1 MDRHTPGT
9 GCFHRPGDTHAPRA
23 GQGQEGRQGVPP
35 DRPELSRRRRQGA
48 LEDARAARRPRRAG
62 EVARRPG
69 GPPRGRV
76 RARAVPRL
84 GRVRAGPLL
93 PGRPG
98 RDVTPQE
105 PVAPPRAGLRP
116 LPGAR
121 APRVRPRGRP
131 APREGR
137 LGVEGVVPE
146 GVRPLPARRLPL
158 PRLPAGQR
166 RRPRGPH
173 GRRGRLGTRAR
184 PLRLPLRRD
193 RPLLRVR
200 LRRARRP
207 QAARVPRGGTA
218 RTPWRGWG
226 CCSTARGCRSDTTC
240 SRGTRTTARP

>member
-9 GCFHRPGDTHAPRA
+9 GCFHRPGDTHAPRV

-35 DRPELSRRRRQGA
+35 DRPELPRRRRQGA

-76 RARAVPRL
+76 RARERGGPGRRVPGRHRVPAPGEGRQARAVPRL

-93 PGRPG
+93 HGRPG

-137 LGVEGVVPE
+137 RSRGRAASPRATPAAAPTTRGPT
-146 GVRPLPARRLPL
+146 PTPSWPARA
-158 PRLPAGQR
+158 PRSPRDAGATAPA
-166 RRPRGPH
+166 P
-173 GRRGRLGTRAR
+173 
-184 PLRLPLRRD
+184 
-193 RPLLRVR
+193 
-200 LRRARRP
+200 
-207 QAARVPRGGTA
+207 AAT
-218 RTPWRGWG
+218 
-226 CCSTARGCRSDTTC
+226 
-240 SRGTRTTARP
+240 